1 MKAEILPGAWVL
13 ESFRRG
19 GVDLDAL
26 TRQLPEDVHL
36 MLYEM
41 DTILPDRIERLL
53 QACANLSGNQS
64 FGLSMNELVDISMY
78 GLFGYILL
86 NSGTVKDLF
95 ETLVRYHTVHH
106 DGGIYYKMTT
116 QTKTVCIEFFY
127 DNCAN
132 FYPQQTTDWGLG
144 FIPLYLK
151 PFLAHQSQPLS
162 AHFSYHSPTYLPK
175 LQTYFGPNLEF
186 KQKSNQLIYPRS
198 ILNKRLSKVDL
209 NLLKILRN
217 EADRHLLAQ
226 KKENTFLKEIK
237 IILFQHM
244 SEYKTNTEDVANI
257 LNLSLSTF
265 KRKLIKEGINFKKTK
280 EIIKN
285 ELAQQ
290 LLSETHIS
298 ISNVAGKTGFKNP
311 SSFTRFFIRCN
322 QQKPLEYRKMTSGK
336 KTKRA
341 L

>member
-53 QACANLSGNQS
+53 QACANLSGNQG

-116 QTKTVCIEFFY
+116 QTKTVCIEFFM
-127 DNCAN
+127 
-132 FYPQQTTDWGLG
+132 TTVPI
-144 FIPLYLK
+144 FIL
-151 PFLAHQSQPLS
+151 
-162 AHFSYHSPTYLPK
+162 
-175 LQTYFGPNLEF
+175 NR
-186 KQKSNQLIYPRS
+186 QLIGAWA
-198 ILNKRLSKVDL
+198 LS
-209 NLLKILRN
+209 
-217 EADRHLLAQ
+217 HS
-226 KKENTFLKEIK
+226 T
-237 IILFQHM
+237 
-244 SEYKTNTEDVANI
+244 
-257 LNLSLSTF
+257 LS
-265 KRKLIKEGINFKKTK
+265 
-280 EIIKN
+280 
-285 ELAQQ
+285 
-290 LLSETHIS
+290 
-298 ISNVAGKTGFKNP
+298 
-311 SSFTRFFIRCN
+311 RF
-322 QQKPLEYRKMTSGK
+322 
-336 KTKRA
+336 
-341 L
+341 